1 MKRTLL
7 LAILFV
13 FAISGSFAKEYKIS
27 SPDNKILLTVNVGTD
42 IKWYATRE
50 GKEILS
56 NSKIALILK
65 NGRTLGENEKVRKAI
80 VSKLNEIIRPVV
92 ANKKIRDHR

>member
-1 MKRTLL
+1 MRSRKGRINRYIPLPLLIIYLLTNSTEILMKRTLL

-13 FAISGSFAKEYKIS
+13 FAISSSIAREYKIA
-27 SPDNKILLTVNVGTD
+27 SPDNKILLTVTVGND

-56 NSKIALILK
+56 NSRIALILS
-65 NGRTLGENEKVRKAI
+65 N
-80 VSKLNEIIRPVV
+80 
-92 ANKKIRDHR
+92 